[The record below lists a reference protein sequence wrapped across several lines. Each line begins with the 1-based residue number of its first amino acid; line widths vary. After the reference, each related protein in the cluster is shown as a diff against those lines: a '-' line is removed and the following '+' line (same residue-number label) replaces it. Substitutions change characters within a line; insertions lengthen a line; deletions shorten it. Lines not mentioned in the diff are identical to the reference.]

1 MAVCTPNM
9 PAFPACHGSWE
20 SFWALRRV
28 DLWCASHRI
37 SKPAAPTSRFSY
49 PDSLCHWLECAI
61 IFSISIPFALTST
74 QFSMALDLPR
84 IILRFS
90 NFSTCRHIPAFTHL
104 TSHKR
109 LWWLTLTFQARVT
122 LVGLHS
128 QNDSHLR
135 TSLWFPR
142 FILAVALLLPSP
154 EFLSLVF
161 HCPLLPDWP
170 LLVLVT
176 PMWAFLHNSQVT
188 SFKAYNFWAS

>member
-1 MAVCTPNM
+1 MPRLLGVLLGTEEGWPVCVHHIAYLSQQPPHPGSPTQTHCVPLVRVCHHFQHFNSPCFDFNPVLHGLG
-9 PAFPACHGSWE
+9 PA
-20 SFWALRRV
+20 
-28 DLWCASHRI
+28 
-37 SKPAAPTSRFSY
+37 
-49 PDSLCHWLECAI
+49 
-61 IFSISIPFALTST
+61 
-74 QFSMALDLPR
+74 R
-84 IILRFS
+84 IILHFS

-104 TSHKR
+104 TTHKR
-109 LWWLTLTFQARVT
+109 LWWLTLAFQARVT

-142 FILAVALLLPSP
+142 FVLAVVLLLPPP
-154 EFLSLVF
+154 EFLSLAF

-188 SFKAYNFWAS
+188 SLKAYNFWAS